1 MLEWGCMGSLLQIL
15 LLQSGH
21 GRSQRSRRHRRDPGR
36 GPVPPHCPP
45 DPLLHGHSIR
55 CEENTPFDLRRSR
68 ACELRPFSRDR
79 LHTGVW
85 WGGGGGRGLI
95 YRPVR
100 DQKDQKCHRDYHRCV
115 TAYATACLKAAL
127 LRLFGANWAAET
139 LRLARRPCDFRR
151 VCT

>member
-1 MLEWGCMGSLLQIL
+1 MDGEPTPDPAPAEWTRPKPATQA
-15 LLQSGH
+15 
-21 GRSQRSRRHRRDPGR
+21 RSWTRPCA
-36 GPVPPHCPP
+36 PPIPHCPP

-68 ACELRPFSRDR
+68 TCELRPFSRDR

-85 WGGGGGRGLI
+85 WGGGGAHLSTCEGPKRSK
-95 YRPVR
+95 R
-100 DQKDQKCHRDYHRCV
+100 HRDYHRCV